1 MDTLHIVLS
10 VIEVLAC
17 LFLIV
22 TILLQSGASQGL
34 SGAISG
40 GAETFFGSNKARGM
54 QAVLA
59 KLTTVVGIIFV
70 VLAVALN
77 LL

>member
-1 MDTLHIVLS
+1 MDTMHIVLS

-22 TILLQSGASQGL
+22 TILLQEGTSEGL
-34 SGAISG
+34 SGTIAG
-40 GAETFFGSNKARGM
+40 GADTFFGSKKGHGM
-54 QAVLA
+54 QTMLSKVTTGVAVL
-59 KLTTVVGIIFV
+59 FV
-70 VLAVALN
+70 VLAVVLN

>member
-34 SGAISG
+34 SGAIAG

-54 QAVLA
+54 QSVLS
-59 KLTTVVGIIFV
+59 KLTTVVAIVFV

>member
-22 TILLQSGASQGL
+22 TILLQSGSSQGL
-34 SGAISG
+34 SGAIAG

-54 QAVLA
+54 QAVLS
-59 KLTTVVGIIFV
+59 KLTTAVAILFV

>member
-22 TILLQSGASQGL
+22 TILLQESPSQGL
-34 SGAISG
+34 SGTISG
-40 GAETFFGSNKARGM
+40 GAETFFGSKKGHGM
-54 QAVLA
+54 QSTLNRVTGVVAV
-59 KLTTVVGIIFV
+59 IFV
-70 VLAVALN
+70 VIAVALN

>member
-1 MDTLHIVLS
+1 MDTLHIALS

-22 TILLQSGASQGL
+22 TVLLQEGTSQGL
-34 SGAISG
+34 SGTISG
-40 GAETFFGSNKARGM
+40 GAETFFGSKKGYGM
-54 QAVLA
+54 QSTLNRITGVVAV
-59 KLTTVVGIIFV
+59 IFV
-70 VLAVALN
+70 VVAVALN